1 MIRVAGLAFK
11 TGGGDWSRRCQ
22 KTKKHRDAGKKKR
35 KKKKKSKK
43 FVFIHFGRSLTS
55 GEDLGGKT
63 VFPFFFYF
71 FFFTVCHIWSSC
83 SDRHASSRSCAAVWR
98 ISVCARNMRVKLL
111 GGMFCEAFKQ
121 RANNQGHLC
130 VD

>member
-1 MIRVAGLAFK
+1 MQ

-22 KTKKHRDAGKKKR
+22 KTKKQRR
-35 KKKKKSKK
+35 REEEEEKKKKKKIRKK
-43 FVFIHFGRSLTS
+43 FVFLHFGLTHIP
-55 GEDLGGKT
+55 GKDLGGKT
-63 VFPFFFYF
+63 VFPFFLFA
-71 FFFTVCHIWSSC
+71 VSHIRSSC
-83 SDRHASSRSCAAVWR
+83 DDRHASSRSCAAVWR

-121 RANNQGHLC
+121 RANNRGHLC